1 MKIFDEHHE
10 MFRQAVRAFVQKEVE
25 PHVEEWEEAGQI
37 PKSIWPRM
45 GALGFLGVEYDEK
58 YGGAGADVLTTAV
71 LCEEM
76 ARSRCASLAMAVGV
90 HTDMASPH
98 LYWTGS
104 EALKERYLP
113 AICRGEAL
121 TAIAVTEP
129 GGGSDVA
136 AIRTRA
142 VRDGDHYVLNGSK
155 MFITNGVMADLYF
168 VAARIQEERPVAT
181 GPLATGPLATGPL
194 ATGPLAT
201 GPLTTGPLTL
211 PSPQGGEGRK
221 RHRGISMFLVE
232 RTTPGFS
239 VSRKLDK
246 MGNRASDT
254 AELAFQDMRVP
265 AANLL
270 GQEGGGFYEVMRV
283 FQRERLVAGLHAVA
297 GCERALE
304 DTIAYV
310 QQRQA
315 FDGPLSGKQVIR
327 HRIADLATLIE
338 AGRWL
343 TYAACLK
350 FRDREEAVKEIS
362 MVKLFTAEM
371 AQKVAYDCV
380 QLHGGY
386 GYMREYP
393 VERFFRDIRLMTI
406 GGGTSEIMKEI
417 IAKQM
422 AL

>member
-1 MKIFDEHHE
+1 
-10 MFRQAVRAFVQKEVE
+10 
-25 PHVEEWEEAGQI
+25 
-37 PKSIWPRM
+37 M

-58 YGGAGADVLTTAV
+58 YGGGGADFLTTAV
-71 LCEEM
+71 LCEEA
-76 ARSRCASLAMAVGV
+76 ARSRCAAFAMALGV

-104 EALKERYLP
+104 EALKEKYLP
-113 AICRGEAL
+113 GICRGELL

-142 VRDGDHYVLNGSK
+142 ERAGDSYVLNGAK
-155 MFITNGVMADLYF
+155 MFITNGAMADLFF
-168 VAARIQEERPVAT
+168 VAARIES
-181 GPLATGPLATGPL
+181 GPRDKRD
-194 ATGPLAT
+194 
-201 GPLTTGPLTL
+201 
-211 PSPQGGEGRK
+211 SGEK

-232 RTTPGFS
+232 RSTPGFT

-254 AELAFQDMRVP
+254 AELAFENLRVP
-265 AANLL
+265 AENLL
-270 GQEGGGFYEVMRV
+270 GREGVGFYEVMRV

-297 GCERALE
+297 GCERALQ

-310 QQRQA
+310 KQRHA
-315 FDGPLSGKQVIR
+315 FDGPLSEKQVVR
-327 HRIADLATLIE
+327 HKLADLATLIE
-338 AGRWL
+338 AARSL

-350 FRDREEAVKEIS
+350 FQSGVDAVKEIS
-362 MVKLFTAEM
+362 MVKLFSGEM

-393 VERFFRDIRLMTI
+393 VERFFRDIRLLTI

-422 AL
+422 DL

>member
-1 MKIFDEHHE
+1 M
-10 MFRQAVRAFVQKEVE
+10 
-25 PHVEEWEEAGQI
+25 
-37 PKSIWPRM
+37 S
-45 GALGFLGVEYDEK
+45 
-58 YGGAGADVLTTAV
+58 
-71 LCEEM
+71 
-76 ARSRCASLAMAVGV
+76 
-90 HTDMASPH
+90 SPH

-104 EALKERYLP
+104 EALKEKYLP
-113 AICRGEAL
+113 AICRGDAL
-121 TAIAVTEP
+121 CAIAVTEP

-142 VRDGDHYVLNGSK
+142 VRDGRDYVLNGSK
-155 MFITNGVMADLYF
+155 MFITNGVLADLYF
-168 VAARIQEERPVAT
+168 VAARIDT
-181 GPLATGPLATGPL
+181 GGDG
-194 ATGPLAT
+194 
-201 GPLTTGPLTL
+201 
-211 PSPQGGEGRK
+211 K

-232 RTTPGFS
+232 RQTPGFS
-239 VSRKLDK
+239 VSKKLDK

-265 AANLL
+265 AENLL
-270 GQEGGGFYEVMRV
+270 GLEGQGFYEVMRI

-310 QQRQA
+310 RERRA
-315 FDGPLSGKQVIR
+315 FGGPLSDKQVIR
-327 HRIADLATLIE
+327 HKIADLATMIE

-350 FRDREEAVKEIS
+350 FSAGEDAVKEIS

-371 AQKVAYDCV
+371 AQRVAYDCV

-393 VERFFRDIRLMTI
+393 IERFFRDIRLLTI
-406 GGGTSEIMKEI
+406 GGGTSEIMKDI

>member
-1 MKIFDEHHE
+1 VKIFDEQHE
-10 MFRQAVRAFVQKEVE
+10 MFRQAVRTFVQKEVE
-25 PHVEEWEEAGQI
+25 PHVDAWEEAGEI
-37 PKSIWPRM
+37 PKAIWPRM

-76 ARSRCASLAMAVGV
+76 ARARCASLAMAVGV

-104 EALKERYLP
+104 EALKEKYLP

-142 VRDGDHYVLNGSK
+142 VRDGDHYVLDGSK
-155 MFITNGVMADLYF
+155 MFITNGVLADIYF
-168 VAARIQEERPVAT
+168 VAARIQES
-181 GPLATGPLATGPL
+181 PLGAG
-194 ATGPLAT
+194 
-201 GPLTTGPLTL
+201 
-211 PSPQGGEGRK
+211 SSRQGGEGEKR

-232 RTTPGFS
+232 RSTPGFT

-254 AELAFQDMRVP
+254 AELSFQGMRVP
-265 AANLL
+265 AENLL
-270 GQEGGGFYEVMRV
+270 GAEGKGFYEVMRV
-283 FQRERLVAGLHAVA
+283 FQRERLVAGLHAVS
-297 GCERALE
+297 GCGRALE

-310 QQRQA
+310 QQRHA
-315 FDGPLSGKQVIR
+315 FDGPLSQKQVVR
-327 HRIADLATLIE
+327 HKLADLATLIE

-350 FRDREEAVKEIS
+350 FRDREDAVKEIS

-393 VERFFRDIRLMTI
+393 IERFFRDIRLMTI

-422 AL
+422 HL

>member
-1 MKIFDEHHE
+1 MKIFSEQHE

-25 PHVEEWEEAGQI
+25 PHVDQWEEAGQI

-58 YGGAGADVLTTAV
+58 YGGGGADFLTTAV
-71 LCEEM
+71 LCEEA
-76 ARSRCASLAMAVGV
+76 ARSRCAAFAMALGV

-104 EALKERYLP
+104 EALKEKYLP
-113 AICRGEAL
+113 GICRGELL

-142 VRDGDHYVLNGSK
+142 ERAGDSYVLNGSK
-155 MFITNGVMADLYF
+155 MFITNGAMADLFF
-168 VAARIQEERPVAT
+168 VAARIES
-181 GPLATGPLATGPL
+181 GPRDKRD
-194 ATGPLAT
+194 
-201 GPLTTGPLTL
+201 
-211 PSPQGGEGRK
+211 SGEK

-232 RTTPGFS
+232 RSTPGFT

-254 AELAFQDMRVP
+254 AELAFENLRVP
-265 AANLL
+265 AENLL
-270 GQEGGGFYEVMRV
+270 GREGVGFYEVMRV

-297 GCERALE
+297 GCERALQ

-310 QQRQA
+310 KQRHA
-315 FDGPLSGKQVIR
+315 FDGPLSEKQVVR
-327 HRIADLATLIE
+327 HKLADLATLIE
-338 AGRWL
+338 AARSL

-350 FRDREEAVKEIS
+350 FQSGVDAVKEIS
-362 MVKLFTAEM
+362 MVKLFSGEM

-393 VERFFRDIRLMTI
+393 VERFFRDIRLLTI

-422 AL
+422 DL

>member
-1 MKIFDEHHE
+1 VKIFEPHHE
-10 MFRQAVRAFVQKEVE
+10 MFRQTVRAFVQKEVE
-25 PHVEEWEEAGQI
+25 PHVEEWEEAGEI

-76 ARSRCASLAMAVGV
+76 ARARCASLAMAVGV

-104 EALKERYLP
+104 EALKEKYLP
-113 AICRGEAL
+113 VICRGEAL

-142 VRDGDHYVLNGSK
+142 VRDGDHYVLDGSK
-155 MFITNGVMADLYF
+155 MFITNGVLADLYF
-168 VAARIQEERPVAT
+168 VAARIQDSPRA
-181 GPLATGPLATGPL
+181 
-194 ATGPLAT
+194 
-201 GPLTTGPLTL
+201 TL
-211 PSPQGGEGRK
+211 PSPQRGEGG

-232 RTTPGFS
+232 RSTPGFT

-254 AELAFQDMRVP
+254 AELAFEGMRVP
-265 AANLL
+265 AENLL
-270 GQEGGGFYEVMRV
+270 GAEGKGFYEVMRV

-310 QQRQA
+310 QQRHA
-315 FDGPLSGKQVIR
+315 FDEPLAKKQVVR
-327 HRIADLATLIE
+327 HKLADLATLIE

-393 VERFFRDIRLMTI
+393 IERFFRDIRLMTI

-422 AL
+422 AI

>member
-1 MKIFDEHHE
+1 MKIFEEHHDL
-10 MFRQAVRAFVQKEVE
+10 FRQAVRAFVQKEVE
-25 PHVEEWEEAGQI
+25 PHVEEWEAAGQI

-45 GALGFLGVEYDEK
+45 GELGFLGVEYDEK
-58 YGGAGADVLTTAV
+58 YGGAGADVLTPAV

-104 EALKERYLP
+104 EALKEKYLP

-121 TAIAVTEP
+121 TALAVTEP

-142 VRDGDHYVLNGSK
+142 RRDGDHYLLDGSK

-168 VAARIQEERPVAT
+168 VAARIA
-181 GPLATGPLATGPL
+181 
-194 ATGPLAT
+194 
-201 GPLTTGPLTL
+201 
-211 PSPQGGEGRK
+211 SPEGGEGKK
-221 RHRGISMFLVE
+221 RHGGISMFLVE
-232 RTTPGFS
+232 RATPGFS

-265 AANLL
+265 AENLL
-270 GQEGGGFYEVMRV
+270 GQAGGGFYEVMRV

-297 GCERALE
+297 GCERALA

-315 FDGPLSGKQVIR
+315 FDEPLSKKQVIR
-327 HRIADLATLIE
+327 HKIADLATLIE
-338 AGRWL
+338 AARWL

-350 FRDREEAVKEIS
+350 FRDREDAVKEIS

-393 VERFFRDIRLMTI
+393 IERFFRDIRLMTI

-417 IAKQM
+417 IAKQL

>member
-1 MKIFDEHHE
+1 LGE
-10 MFRQAVRAFVQKEVE
+10 
-25 PHVEEWEEAGQI
+25 
-37 PKSIWPRM
+37 
-45 GALGFLGVEYDEK
+45 LGFLGVVYDEK

-76 ARSRCASLAMAVGV
+76 ARARCASLAMAVGV

-142 VRDGDHYVLNGSK
+142 VRDGNDYVLNGSK

-168 VAARIQEERPVAT
+168 VAARIQESS
-181 GPLATGPLATGPL
+181 
-194 ATGPLAT
+194 
-201 GPLTTGPLTL
+201 
-211 PSPQGGEGRK
+211 PSPQGGEGSK

-232 RTTPGFS
+232 RQTPGFS

-265 AANLL
+265 AENLL

-304 DTIAYV
+304 APSPTSSSA
-310 QQRQA
+310 R
-315 FDGPLSGKQVIR
+315 PS
-327 HRIADLATLIE
+327 
-338 AGRWL
+338 
-343 TYAACLK
+343 
-350 FRDREEAVKEIS
+350 
-362 MVKLFTAEM
+362 TARSP
-371 AQKVAYDCV
+371 AS
-380 QLHGGY
+380 
-386 GYMREYP
+386 R
-393 VERFFRDIRLMTI
+393 
-406 GGGTSEIMKEI
+406 
-417 IAKQM
+417 
-422 AL
+422 

>member
-1 MKIFDEHHE
+1 MKIFDEQHD
-10 MFRQAVRAFVQKEVE
+10 MFRQAVRAFVQKVVE

-45 GALGFLGVEYDEK
+45 GELGFLGVEYDEK

-76 ARSRCASLAMAVGV
+76 ARARCASLAMAVGV

-155 MFITNGVMADLYF
+155 MFITNGATADVFF
-168 VAARIQEERPVAT
+168 VAARVEAGSADQ
-181 GPLATGPLATGPL
+181 
-194 ATGPLAT
+194 
-201 GPLTTGPLTL
+201 
-211 PSPQGGEGRK
+211 

-232 RTTPGFS
+232 RGTPGFT
-239 VSRKLDK
+239 VSRTLDK
-246 MGNRASDT
+246 MGMRASDT
-254 AELAFQDMRVP
+254 AELAFQDLRVP

-270 GQEGGGFYEVMRV
+270 GREGVGFYEVMRV

-297 GCERALE
+297 MSDRALE

-310 QQRQA
+310 KERQA
-315 FDGPLSGKQVIR
+315 FGGPLSEKQTVR
-327 HRIADLATLIE
+327 H
-338 AGRWL
+338 
-343 TYAACLK
+343 
-350 FRDREEAVKEIS
+350 
-362 MVKLFTAEM
+362 
-371 AQKVAYDCV
+371 
-380 QLHGGY
+380 
-386 GYMREYP
+386 
-393 VERFFRDIRLMTI
+393 
-406 GGGTSEIMKEI
+406 
-417 IAKQM
+417 
-422 AL
+422 

>member
-25 PHVEEWEEAGQI
+25 PHVEEWERAGEI

-58 YGGAGADVLTTAV
+58 YGGGGADFLTTAV
-71 LCEEM
+71 LCEEA
-76 ARSRCASLAMAVGV
+76 ARSRCASFAMALGV

-104 EALKERYLP
+104 EALKEKYLP
-113 AICRGEAL
+113 GICRGEKL

-142 VRDGDHYVLNGSK
+142 VRDGGDYVLNGSK
-155 MFITNGVMADLYF
+155 MFITNGVMADIFF
-168 VAARIQEERPVAT
+168 VAARIESGDREKRDP
-181 GPLATGPLATGPL
+181 
-194 ATGPLAT
+194 
-201 GPLTTGPLTL
+201 
-211 PSPQGGEGRK
+211 EGK

-232 RTTPGFS
+232 RSTPGFT

-254 AELAFQDMRVP
+254 AELAFENLRVP
-265 AANLL
+265 AENLL
-270 GQEGGGFYEVMRV
+270 GREGVGFYEVMRV

-297 GCERALE
+297 GCGRALE

-310 QQRQA
+310 KQRHA
-315 FDGPLSGKQVIR
+315 FDGPLSGKQVVR
-327 HRIADLATLIE
+327 HKLADLATLIE
-338 AGRWL
+338 AARWL

-350 FRDREEAVKEIS
+350 FQGGEEAVKEIS
-362 MVKLFTAEM
+362 MVKLFAGEM

-393 VERFFRDIRLMTI
+393 IERFFRDIRLLTI

-422 AL
+422 EL

>member
-1 MKIFDEHHE
+1 MKIFDEHHD

-76 ARSRCASLAMAVGV
+76 ARARCASLAMAVGV

-142 VRDGDHYVLNGSK
+142 VRDGQHYVLNGSK

-168 VAARIQEERPVAT
+168 VAARIQD
-181 GPLATGPLATGPL
+181 
-194 ATGPLAT
+194 
-201 GPLTTGPLTL
+201 
-211 PSPQGGEGRK
+211 PQSAAGGK

-232 RTTPGFS
+232 RSTPGFS

-254 AELAFQDMRVP
+254 AELVFQDMRVP
-265 AANLL
+265 AGNLL

-297 GCERALE
+297 GC
-304 DTIAYV
+304 
-310 QQRQA
+310 
-315 FDGPLSGKQVIR
+315 
-327 HRIADLATLIE
+327 
-338 AGRWL
+338 
-343 TYAACLK
+343 
-350 FRDREEAVKEIS
+350 
-362 MVKLFTAEM
+362 
-371 AQKVAYDCV
+371 
-380 QLHGGY
+380 
-386 GYMREYP
+386 
-393 VERFFRDIRLMTI
+393 
-406 GGGTSEIMKEI
+406 
-417 IAKQM
+417 
-422 AL
+422 

>member
-1 MKIFDEHHE
+1 MKIFEEHHDL
-10 MFRQAVRAFVQKEVE
+10 FRQAVRAFVQKEVE
-25 PHVEEWEEAGQI
+25 PHVEGWEAAGQI

-45 GALGFLGVEYDEK
+45 GELGFLGVEYDEK

-104 EALKERYLP
+104 EALKEKYLP

-142 VRDGDHYVLNGSK
+142 RRDGDHYLLDGSK

-168 VAARIQEERPVAT
+168 VAARIA
-181 GPLATGPLATGPL
+181 
-194 ATGPLAT
+194 
-201 GPLTTGPLTL
+201 
-211 PSPQGGEGRK
+211 SPEGGEGKK
-221 RHRGISMFLVE
+221 RHGGISMFLVE
-232 RTTPGFS
+232 RATPGFS

-265 AANLL
+265 AENLL
-270 GQEGGGFYEVMRV
+270 GLAGGGFYEVMRV

-297 GCERALE
+297 GCERALA

-315 FDGPLSGKQVIR
+315 FDEPLSKKQVIR
-327 HRIADLATLIE
+327 HKIADLATLIE
-338 AGRWL
+338 AARWL

-350 FRDREEAVKEIS
+350 FRDREDAVKEIS

-393 VERFFRDIRLMTI
+393 IERFFRDIRLMTI

-417 IAKQM
+417 IAKQL

>member
-1 MKIFDEHHE
+1 VKIFNEQHE
-10 MFRQAVRAFVQKEVE
+10 MFRQAVRSFVEKEVE

-58 YGGAGADVLTTAV
+58 YGGGGADFLTTAV
-71 LCEEM
+71 LCEEA
-76 ARSRCASLAMAVGV
+76 ARSRCAAFAMALGV

-104 EALKERYLP
+104 EALKEKYLP
-113 AICRGEAL
+113 GICRGETL

-142 VRDGDHYVLNGSK
+142 VRDGGDYVLNGSK
-155 MFITNGVMADLYF
+155 MFITNGVMADIFF
-168 VAARIQEERPVAT
+168 VAARIESGDREKRD
-181 GPLATGPLATGPL
+181 
-194 ATGPLAT
+194 
-201 GPLTTGPLTL
+201 
-211 PSPQGGEGRK
+211 SQGK

-232 RTTPGFS
+232 RSTPGFA

-254 AELAFQDMRVP
+254 AELAFENMRVP
-265 AANLL
+265 AENLL
-270 GQEGGGFYEVMRV
+270 GREGVGFYEVMRV

-297 GCERALE
+297 GCARALE

-310 QQRQA
+310 KQRHA
-315 FDGPLSGKQVIR
+315 FDGPLSGKQVVR
-327 HRIADLATLIE
+327 HKLADLATLIE
-338 AGRWL
+338 AARWL

-350 FRDREEAVKEIS
+350 FQGGEEAIKEIS
-362 MVKLFTAEM
+362 MVKLFTGEM

-393 VERFFRDIRLMTI
+393 IERFFRDIRLLTI

-422 AL
+422 EL

>member
-113 AICRGEAL
+113 AICRGEML

-142 VRDGDHYVLNGSK
+142 VRDGNDYVINGSK
-155 MFITNGVMADLYF
+155 IFITNGATADVFFL
-168 VAARIQEERPVAT
+168 AARVGA
-181 GPLATGPLATGPL
+181 AD
-194 ATGPLAT
+194 
-201 GPLTTGPLTL
+201 
-211 PSPQGGEGRK
+211 EGK

-232 RTTPGFS
+232 RTTPGFA
-239 VSRKLDK
+239 VSRTLDK
-246 MGNRASDT
+246 MGMLASDT
-254 AELAFQDMRVP
+254 AELSFQDMRVP
-265 AANLL
+265 AENLL
-270 GQEGGGFYEVMRV
+270 GREGVGFYEVMRV

-297 GCERALE
+297 MSDRALA
-304 DTIAYV
+304 DTMAYLRE
-310 QQRQA
+310 RQA
-315 FDGPLSGKQVIR
+315 FGGPLSDKQVIR
-327 HRIADLATLIE
+327 HKLADLATQVE
-338 AGRWL
+338 AGRAL
-343 TYAACLK
+343 TYSACAKFAAGEDCV
-350 FRDREEAVKEIS
+350 REIS
-362 MVKLFTAEM
+362 MVK
-371 AQKVAYDCV
+371 
-380 QLHGGY
+380 
-386 GYMREYP
+386 
-393 VERFFRDIRLMTI
+393 
-406 GGGTSEIMKEI
+406 
-417 IAKQM
+417 
-422 AL
+422 

>member
-1 MKIFDEHHE
+1 VKIFDEQHR
-10 MFRQAVRAFVQKEVE
+10 MFRQAVRAFVEKEVA
-25 PHVEEWEEAGQI
+25 PQVEEWEAAGQI

-45 GALGFLGVEYDEK
+45 GELGFLGVEYDEK
-58 YGGAGADVLTTAV
+58 YGGAGADFLTTAV

-98 LYWTGS
+98 LYWTGR
-104 EALKERYLP
+104 EALKEKYLP

-121 TAIAVTEP
+121 SAIAVTEP

-168 VAARIQEERPVAT
+168 VAARIESGSPDRRDRPD
-181 GPLATGPLATGPL
+181 
-194 ATGPLAT
+194 
-201 GPLTTGPLTL
+201 
-211 PSPQGGEGRK
+211 K
-221 RHRGISMFLVE
+221 RHEGISMFLVE
-232 RTTPGFS
+232 RGTPGFA

-246 MGNRASDT
+246 MGMRASDT

-265 AANLL
+265 AENLL
-270 GQEGGGFYEVMRV
+270 GQEGEGFYEVMRI
-283 FQRERLVAGLHAVA
+283 FQRERLVAGLHAAA

-315 FDGPLSGKQVIR
+315 FDEPLSKKQVIR
-327 HRIADLATLIE
+327 HRIAEMATLIE
-338 AGRWL
+338 AARWL

-350 FRDREEAVKEIS
+350 FRDREDAVKEIS
-362 MVKLFTAEM
+362 MVKLFTADM
-371 AQKVAYDCV
+371 AQKVAYECV

-393 VERFFRDIRLMTI
+393 VERFFRDTRLMTI

-422 AL
+422 AV

>member
-1 MKIFDEHHE
+1 VKIFNEQHE

-25 PHVEEWEEAGQI
+25 PHVEEWEQAGQI

-58 YGGAGADVLTTAV
+58 YGGAGADFLTTVV
-71 LCEEM
+71 LCEELV
-76 ARSRCASLAMAVGV
+76 RSRSASLAMAVGV

-104 EALKERYLP
+104 EALKQAYLP

-121 TAIAVTEP
+121 CAIAVTEP

-136 AIRTRA
+136 AIQTRA
-142 VRDGDHYVLNGSK
+142 VRDGDGFVLNGSK

-168 VAARIQEERPVAT
+168 VAARIQ
-181 GPLATGPLATGPL
+181 
-194 ATGPLAT
+194 
-201 GPLTTGPLTL
+201 
-211 PSPQGGEGRK
+211 GGDHDK
-221 RHRGISMFLVE
+221 RHLGISMFLVE
-232 RTTPGFS
+232 RDTPGFV

-246 MGNRASDT
+246 MGMLGSDT
-254 AELAFQDMRVP
+254 AELSFQDMRVP
-265 AANLL
+265 ARHLL
-270 GQEGGGFYEVMRV
+270 GREGQGFYEVMRI

-297 GCERALE
+297 GCDRALE
-304 DTIAYV
+304 DTVSYV
-310 QQRQA
+310 RQRRA
-315 FDGPLSGKQVIR
+315 FGGPLSDKQVVR
-327 HRIADLATLIE
+327 HRLADLATVIE
-338 AGRWL
+338 ASRWL

-350 FRDREEAVKEIS
+350 FQNGEEAVREIS

-371 AQKVAYDCV
+371 AQRVAYDCV

-393 VERFFRDIRLMTI
+393 IERFFRDIRLLTI

>member
-1 MKIFDEHHE
+1 MKVFEPHHD
-10 MFRQAVRAFVQKEVE
+10 MFRRAVRAFVQKEVE
-25 PHVEEWEEAGQI
+25 PHVEEWEEAGEI

-71 LCEEM
+71 LCEEL
-76 ARSRCASLAMAVGV
+76 ARARCASLAMAVGV

-104 EALKERYLP
+104 EALKEQYLP

-142 VRDGDHYVLNGSK
+142 VRDGDHYVLDGSK
-155 MFITNGVMADLYF
+155 MFITNGVLADLYF
-168 VAARIQEERPVAT
+168 VAARIHD
-181 GPLATGPLATGPL
+181 
-194 ATGPLAT
+194 
-201 GPLTTGPLTL
+201 PLTL
-211 PSPQGGEGRK
+211 PSPQRGEGK

-232 RTTPGFS
+232 RNTPGFT

-254 AELAFQDMRVP
+254 AELAFEGMRVP
-265 AANLL
+265 AGNLL
-270 GQEGGGFYEVMRV
+270 GAEGKGFYEVMRV

-310 QQRQA
+310 QQRHA
-315 FDGPLSGKQVIR
+315 FDEPLAKKQVVR
-327 HRIADLATLIE
+327 HKLADLATLIE

-393 VERFFRDIRLMTI
+393 IERFFRDIRLMTI

-422 AL
+422 AI

>member
-1 MKIFDEHHE
+1 MKIFNEQHE
-10 MFRQAVRAFVQKEVE
+10 MFRQAVRSFVEKEVE
-25 PHVEEWEEAGQI
+25 PHVDEWEDAGQI

-45 GALGFLGVEYDEK
+45 GALGFLGVEYEEK
-58 YGGAGADVLTTAV
+58 YGGAGADFLTTAV
-71 LCEEM
+71 LCEEA
-76 ARSRCASLAMAVGV
+76 ARSRCAAFAMALGV

-104 EALKERYLP
+104 EALKEQYLP
-113 AICRGEAL
+113 GICRGETL

-142 VRDGDHYVLNGSK
+142 VRDGGDYVLNGSK
-155 MFITNGVMADLYF
+155 MFITNGLMADIFF
-168 VAARIQEERPVAT
+168 VAARIESGDREKQD
-181 GPLATGPLATGPL
+181 
-194 ATGPLAT
+194 
-201 GPLTTGPLTL
+201 
-211 PSPQGGEGRK
+211 SGGK

-232 RTTPGFS
+232 RSTPGFS

-254 AELAFQDMRVP
+254 AELAFENLRVP
-265 AANLL
+265 AWNLL
-270 GQEGGGFYEVMRV
+270 GREGVGFYEVMRV

-297 GCERALE
+297 GCGRALE

-310 QQRQA
+310 KQRHA
-315 FDGPLSGKQVIR
+315 FDGPLSGKQVVR
-327 HRIADLATLIE
+327 HRLADLATLIE
-338 AGRWL
+338 AARWL

-350 FRDREEAVKEIS
+350 FQGGEEAVKEIS
-362 MVKLFTAEM
+362 MVKLFTGEM

-393 VERFFRDIRLMTI
+393 IERFFRDIRLLTI

-422 AL
+422 EL

>member
-1 MKIFDEHHE
+1 VKVFEEHHE

-25 PHVEEWEEAGQI
+25 PHVEAWELAGQI
-37 PKSIWPRM
+37 PKSIWPRL
-45 GALGFLGVEYDEK
+45 GELGFLGVEYDEK
-58 YGGAGADVLTTAV
+58 YGGAGADFLTTAV

-76 ARSRCASLAMAVGV
+76 ARARCASLAMAVGV

-104 EALKERYLP
+104 EALKEKYLP
-113 AICRGEAL
+113 AICRGQAL

-155 MFITNGVMADLYF
+155 MFITNGMMADLYF
-168 VAARIQEERPVAT
+168 VAARIQEP
-181 GPLATGPLATGPL
+181 
-194 ATGPLAT
+194 
-201 GPLTTGPLTL
+201 
-211 PSPQGGEGRK
+211 GGEAARGK
-221 RHRGISMFLVE
+221 RHQGISMFLVE
-232 RTTPGFS
+232 RSTPGFS

-265 AANLL
+265 ALNLL

-304 DTIAYV
+304 DTVAYV

-315 FDGPLSGKQVIR
+315 FGGPLSDKQVVR

-350 FRDREEAVKEIS
+350 FRDREDAVKEIS

-371 AQKVAYDCV
+371 AQKVAYECV

-393 VERFFRDIRLMTI
+393 IERFFRDIRLMTI

-417 IAKQM
+417 IAKQI

>member
-1 MKIFDEHHE
+1 VRIFDEHHE

-25 PHVEEWEEAGQI
+25 PHVEEWEQAGEI

-76 ARSRCASLAMAVGV
+76 ARARCASLAMAVGV

-104 EALKERYLP
+104 EALKEKHLP

-142 VRDGDHYVLNGSK
+142 VRDGDHYVLDGSK
-155 MFITNGVMADLYF
+155 MFITNGVLADIYF
-168 VAARIQEERPVAT
+168 VAARIQD
-181 GPLATGPLATGPL
+181 
-194 ATGPLAT
+194 
-201 GPLTTGPLTL
+201 PLTTKPLTR
-211 PSPQGGEGRK
+211 PSPQGGEGER

-232 RTTPGFS
+232 RSTPGFT

-254 AELAFQDMRVP
+254 AELAFEGMRVP
-265 AANLL
+265 AENLL
-270 GQEGGGFYEVMRV
+270 GVEGQGFYEVMRV

-310 QQRQA
+310 QQRHA
-315 FDGPLSGKQVIR
+315 FDEPLSRKQVVR
-327 HRIADLATLIE
+327 HKLADLATLIE

-393 VERFFRDIRLMTI
+393 IERFFRDIRLMTI

-422 AL
+422 AI

>member
-1 MKIFDEHHE
+1 MKIFDEQHE
-10 MFRQAVRAFVQKEVE
+10 MFRQAVRAFVEKEVE
-25 PHVEEWEEAGQI
+25 PHIEEWEAAGQI

-45 GALGFLGVEYDEK
+45 GRLGFLGVEYDEK
-58 YGGAGADVLTTAV
+58 YGGGAADFLTTAV
-71 LCEEM
+71 LCEEA
-76 ARSRCASLAMAVGV
+76 ARSRCAAFAMALGV

-104 EALKERYLP
+104 EALKEKHLP
-113 AICRGEAL
+113 GICRGEKL

-142 VRDGDHYVLNGSK
+142 VRDGDAYVLNGSK
-155 MFITNGVMADLYF
+155 MFITNGVMADIFF
-168 VAARIQEERPVAT
+168 VAARIESGDR
-181 GPLATGPLATGPL
+181 G
-194 ATGPLAT
+194 
-201 GPLTTGPLTL
+201 
-211 PSPQGGEGRK
+211 K
-221 RHRGISMFLVE
+221 RHQGISMLLVE
-232 RTTPGFS
+232 RGTPGFS

-265 AANLL
+265 AENLL
-270 GQEGGGFYEVMRV
+270 GREGVGFYEVMRV

-297 GCERALE
+297 GCARALE

-310 QQRQA
+310 KQRHA
-315 FDGPLSGKQVIR
+315 FDGPLSAKQVVR
-327 HRIADLATLIE
+327 HRLADLATVIE
-338 AGRWL
+338 AARWL

-350 FRDREEAVKEIS
+350 FQAGEEAVKEIS
-362 MVKLFTAEM
+362 MVKLFSGEM

-393 VERFFRDIRLMTI
+393 IERFFRDIRLLTI

-422 AL
+422 EL

>member
-1 MKIFDEHHE
+1 MKIFNGQHE
-10 MFRQAVRAFVQKEVE
+10 MFRQAVRSFVEKEVE
-25 PHVEEWEEAGQI
+25 PHVEEWEQAGQI

-45 GALGFLGVEYDEK
+45 GALGFLGVEYGEK
-58 YGGAGADVLTTAV
+58 YGGGGADFLTTAV
-71 LCEEM
+71 LCEEA
-76 ARSRCASLAMAVGV
+76 ARSRCASFAMALGV

-104 EALKERYLP
+104 EALKEKYLP
-113 AICRGEAL
+113 GICRGEKL

-142 VRDGDHYVLNGSK
+142 VRDGGHYVLNGSK
-155 MFITNGVMADLYF
+155 MFITNGVMADIYF
-168 VAARIQEERPVAT
+168 VAARIE
-181 GPLATGPLATGPL
+181 
-194 ATGPLAT
+194 
-201 GPLTTGPLTL
+201 
-211 PSPQGGEGRK
+211 SGESGRRDSEGK

-232 RTTPGFS
+232 RSTPGFS

-254 AELAFQDMRVP
+254 AELAFENLRVP
-265 AANLL
+265 AGNLL
-270 GQEGGGFYEVMRV
+270 GREGVGFYEVMRV

-297 GCERALE
+297 GCARALE

-310 QQRQA
+310 KQRHA
-315 FDGPLSGKQVIR
+315 FDGPLSGKQVVR
-327 HRIADLATLIE
+327 HKLADLATLIE
-338 AGRWL
+338 AARWL

-350 FRDREEAVKEIS
+350 FQGGEEAVKEIS
-362 MVKLFTAEM
+362 MVKLFTGEM

-393 VERFFRDIRLMTI
+393 IERFFRDIRLLTI

-422 AL
+422 EL